1 MNLGMTLL
9 LQGIGF
15 FIFLFVVYK
24 FVLPPLAD
32 AVEGRRR
39 QIADGLAEAEKGKA
53 SLAIAQKEVDKLIA
67 EAKAKAADIVAQA
80 EKQRNVTIEASK
92 ADAKAAG
99 EREKQM
105 AADEIAQL
113 SVKAKKSCAT
123 AWLISRWRVRSASS
137 SAKSIPGP
145 LRSRWRNSRLSC
157 NHG

>member
-32 AVEGRRR
+32 AVDGRRR

-53 SLAIAQKEVDKLIA
+53 SLATAQKEVDKIIA
-67 EAKAKAADIVAQA
+67 EAKAKASEIVALA
-80 EKQRNVTIEASK
+80 EKQRTATIDASK
-92 ADAKAAG
+92 GEAKAAG
-99 EREKQM
+99 DREKQI

-113 SVKAKKSCAT
+113 SVKAKAE
-123 AWLISRWRVRSASS
+123 LRDRVADLAVAGAERILKREINPQVHSELLGQLKAE
-137 SAKSIPGP
+137 
-145 LRSRWRNSRLSC
+145 L
-157 NHG
+157 

>member
-32 AVEGRRR
+32 AVDSRRR

-53 SLAIAQKEVDKLIA
+53 SLATAQKEVDKIIA
-67 EAKAKAADIVAQA
+67 EAKAKATEIVALA
-80 EKQRNVTIEASK
+80 EKQRTSTIDASK
-92 ADAKAAG
+92 AEAKAAG
-99 EREKQM
+99 DREKQM

-113 SVKAKKSCAT
+113 SVKAKAE
-123 AWLISRWRVRSASS
+123 LRDRVADLAVAGAERILKREINPQVHSELLGQLKAE
-137 SAKSIPGP
+137 
-145 LRSRWRNSRLSC
+145 L
-157 NHG
+157 

>member
-67 EAKAKAADIVAQA
+67 EAQAKAADIVAQA

-113 SVKAKKSCAT
+113 SVKAKEE
-123 AWLISRWRVRSASS
+123 LRDRVADLAVAGAQRILKREINPQVHSDLLAQLK
-137 SAKSIPGP
+137 AE
-145 LRSRWRNSRLSC
+145 L
-157 NHG
+157 

>member
-24 FVLPPLAD
+24 FVLPPLAE

-53 SLAIAQKEVDKLIA
+53 SLVTAQKEVDKLIA

-80 EKQRNVTIEASK
+80 EKQRNATIEASK
-92 ADAKAAG
+92 VEAKTAG
-99 EREKQM
+99 DREKASAQ
-105 AADEIAQL
+105 AEIAQL
-113 SVKAKKSCAT
+113 SVKAKEELRDRVADL
-123 AWLISRWRVRSASS
+123 AVAGAQRILSREINPQVH
-137 SAKSIPGP
+137 GD
-145 LRSRWRNSRLSC
+145 LLSQLKAEL
-157 NHG
+157 

>member
-113 SVKAKKSCAT
+113 SVKAKEE
-123 AWLISRWRVRSASS
+123 LRDRVADLAVVGAQRILNREINPQVHSDLLAQLK
-137 SAKSIPGP
+137 AE
-145 LRSRWRNSRLSC
+145 L
-157 NHG
+157 

>member
-53 SLAIAQKEVDKLIA
+53 SLATAQKEVDKIIA
-67 EAKAKAADIVAQA
+67 EAKAKAADIVALA
-80 EKQRNVTIEASK
+80 EKQRNATIEA
-92 ADAKAAG
+92 AKGEAKSAG
-99 EREKQM
+99 DREKQM

-113 SVKAKKSCAT
+113 SVKAKEELRDRVADL
-123 AWLISRWRVRSASS
+123 AVAGAQRILSREINPQVHSDLLNQLKAE
-137 SAKSIPGP
+137 
-145 LRSRWRNSRLSC
+145 L
-157 NHG
+157 

>member
-53 SLAIAQKEVDKLIA
+53 SLALAQKEVDKLIA
-67 EAKAKAADIVAQA
+67 EAKAKAADIVALA
-80 EKQRNVTIEASK
+80 EKQRNSTIEASK

-113 SVKAKKSCAT
+113 SVKAKEE
-123 AWLISRWRVRSASS
+123 LRDRVADLAVAGAQRILKREINPQVHSDLLAQLK
-137 SAKSIPGP
+137 AE
-145 LRSRWRNSRLSC
+145 L
-157 NHG
+157 

>member
-32 AVEGRRR
+32 AVDGRRR

-53 SLAIAQKEVDKLIA
+53 SLATAQKEVDKMIA
-67 EAKAKAADIVAQA
+67 EAKAKASEIVALA
-80 EKQRNVTIEASK
+80 EKQRTATIDASK
-92 ADAKAAG
+92 SEAKAVG
-99 EREKQM
+99 DREKQM

-113 SVKAKKSCAT
+113 SVKAKAE
-123 AWLISRWRVRSASS
+123 LRDRVADLAVAGAERILKREINPQVHSELLGQLKAE
-137 SAKSIPGP
+137 
-145 LRSRWRNSRLSC
+145 L
-157 NHG
+157 

>member
-80 EKQRNVTIEASK
+80 EKQRNVTIDASK

-113 SVKAKKSCAT
+113 SVKAKEE
-123 AWLISRWRVRSASS
+123 LRDRVADLAVAGAQRILKREINPQVHSDLLAQLK
-137 SAKSIPGP
+137 AE
-145 LRSRWRNSRLSC
+145 L
-157 NHG
+157 

>member
-15 FIFLFVVYK
+15 FLFLFVVYK

-53 SLAIAQKEVDKLIA
+53 SLALAQKEVDKLIA
-67 EAKAKAADIVAQA
+67 DAKAKAAEIVALA
-80 EKQRNVTIEASK
+80 EKQRTATIEASK
-92 ADAKAAG
+92 VEAKTAG

-113 SVKAKKSCAT
+113 SVKAKEE
-123 AWLISRWRVRSASS
+123 LRDRVADLAVAGAQRILKREINPQVHSDLLAQLK
-137 SAKSIPGP
+137 AE
-145 LRSRWRNSRLSC
+145 L
-157 NHG
+157 

>member
-1 MNLGMTLL
+1 MNIGMTLL

-53 SLAIAQKEVDKLIA
+53 SLATAQKEVDKIIA
-67 EAKAKAADIVAQA
+67 EAKAKG
-80 EKQRNVTIEASK
+80 
-92 ADAKAAG
+92 DAKAAG

-113 SVKAKKSCAT
+113 SVKAKEE
-123 AWLISRWRVRSASS
+123 LRDRVADLAVAGAQRILAREINPQVH
-137 SAKSIPGP
+137 AELLGQLKAE
-145 LRSRWRNSRLSC
+145 L
-157 NHG
+157 